1 MNSPTTV
8 TGQLSAPPQAKFGLV
23 VTRWNQ
29 LVVNPLEAGAI
40 DTLLQHGVTAD
51 QITRVQVPG
60 AFEIPLVLDKLAAQ
74 GRYAAL
80 IALGAVIRGDTP
92 HFDYVAGECVSGIS
106 QTMRRYGLPVSFGV
120 LTVDSLEQAMD
131 RAGGKASNKGSEA
144 AACAIEMVNLL
155 RQIDLADTSSS

>member
-1 MNSPTTV
+1 MNLSPTY
-8 TGQLSAPPQAKFGLV
+8 TGQLSVSPQTRFGLV

-29 LVVNPLEAGAI
+29 FVVNQLEAGAI
-40 DTLLQHGVTAD
+40 ATLQQHGATAA

-74 GRYAAL
+74 GRYDAL
-80 IALGAVIRGDTP
+80 IALGAVIRGGTP

-120 LTVDSLEQAMD
+120 LTVDNLEQAIE
-131 RAGGKASNKGSEA
+131 RAGSKAGNKGSEA

-155 RQIDLADTSSS
+155 QQLDTAN